1 MSALCHTYTKDKAPD
16 GIPWLLAENDSLV
29 ATGSAPY
36 RQEFELSPWLG
47 IACSKAFRHNDI
59 LVAWDTE
66 GNEVEVEV
74 VVPRDIVGEDDDE
87 HRDDHYRDAGDDRKV
102 LLAFV
107 LGRHTEETNAQK
119 DMADRARI
127 AAVLEMLS
135 WCGKIPPCDKL
146 RVIIVDEDSGWP
158 VASEYTDR
166 LMAALPKVELV
177 LFNELGLPTDPERT
191 LCWGTDFYENKAFGH
206 FFYTQKQEYCPNM
219 TAAIPEGWHIMESRM
234 GDFLDM
240 CEKSMLE
247 KLAHAAPF
255 VGREDGD
262 FSDMF
267 KAISLGL
274 FYINDTVLDEL
285 DFYYYNDIGL
295 ENVSSFAYDNW
306 DDSFWEYASIE
317 QRTRMEDI
325 AQMTR
330 GIAKSCEIWGG
341 IFFRSEGVL
350 QDWLRDDTAMTDL
363 VLPAYE
369 AGIQEYAR
377 AHVEH
382 DIPLRDLFVPIDL
395 DKHQLAA
402 RYIEAEAQED
412 RRGNNPHRRPQPKRR
427 SVRR

>member
-285 DFYYYNDIGL
+285 DFYYNDIGL

>member
-1 MSALCHTYTKDKAPD
+1 MSARCHTYTKDKAPD
-16 GIPWLLAENDSLV
+16 GIPWLLAENDSLA

-47 IACSKAFRHNDI
+47 IACSKAFRHNNI

-74 VVPRDIVGEDDDE
+74 VVPWDIVGEDGENDG
-87 HRDDHYRDAGDDRKV
+87 RRRDAGGDGAV
-102 LLAFV
+102 PFVFV
-107 LGRHTEETNAQK
+107 LGRHTEATNAQK
-119 DMADRARI
+119 DMTDRARI
-127 AAVLEMLS
+127 AAVLEVLS

-146 RVIIVDEDSGWP
+146 RVMIVDEDSSWL

-166 LMAALPKVELV
+166 LMTALSKVELV
-177 LFNELGLPTDPERT
+177 LFNEIGLPTDPERT

-219 TAAIPEGWHIMESRM
+219 TAAIPEGWHIMESRIE
-234 GDFLDM
+234 DFLDM
-240 CEKSMLE
+240 CEKSLLE
-247 KLAHAAPF
+247 RLAYAAPF

-262 FSDMF
+262 FADMF

-274 FYINDTVLDEL
+274 FYINDAVLDEL
-285 DFYYYNDIGL
+285 DFYYNDIGL

-306 DDSFWEYASIE
+306 DDSFWEYASSE

-325 AQMTR
+325 AQMAR

-350 QDWLRDDTAMTDL
+350 QDWLRDDAAMTDL
-363 VLPAYE
+363 VFPAYE

-377 AHVEH
+377 AHAEH

-395 DKHQLAA
+395 AKHQLAA
-402 RYIEAEAQED
+402 RYIEAKAQKG
-412 RRGNNPHRRPQPKRR
+412 RQGSNPHRRPQPKRR